1 MPKYRFTTD
10 DGKKVDRGDNHLDF
24 ADDKAATDAA
34 QEALADMAH
43 EALPNGNSVDLT
55 ADVEDSTGQKIYHAS
70 LKFRGETA
78 DEGRAKAAQ
87 LEAEADAAAD
97 AVATALDPDRKKTL
111 N

>member
-10 DGKKVDRGDNHLDF
+10 DGKKVDRGDNPLDF

-34 QEALADMAH
+34 QEALADMVH
-43 EALPNGNSVDLT
+43 EVLPNGNSVDLT
-55 ADVEDSTGQKIYHAS
+55 ADVEDIAGKKIYHAS

-78 DEGRAKAAQ
+78 DEGRARAAQ
-87 LEAEADAAAD
+87 LDAEADAAVD
-97 AVATALDPDRKKTL
+97 AVAKALAPDRNKTP